1 MLRPDPRFTRWR
13 NARVAPASNLAYTIA
28 AGGLA
33 EGGIGY
39 AERTGQMDTTLEG
52 KVAIVTGAAGGI
64 GQAYARA
71 LGRAGAAVVIA
82 DINAEGA
89 ESVAS
94 DLKGEGLRTI
104 GVGLD
109 ITQPESARS
118 MAKTVTQAFGGVDIL
133 VNNAALMAEIPQTP
147 LAEFPIEMWDRV
159 MKVNCTGALICAQ
172 AVVPSMI
179 ERGGGKIINQASG
192 GAFIGGGAYGVS
204 KLALVGLT
212 VALAR
217 ELGRH
222 KINVN
227 AIAPGAINTD
237 AGFRAAPEDSPFRA
251 MMQQQAAIQAFA
263 PPEDLAG
270 ALLFLASAAS
280 NYMTGQCLNVDGGW
294 IMRL

>member
-1 MLRPDPRFTRWR
+1 MRMAGATR
-13 NARVAPASNLAYTIA
+13 ASNLAYTVG

-33 EGGIGY
+33 EEGIGY
-39 AERTGQMDTTLEG
+39 AERLGQMDTSLEG

-89 ESVAS
+89 ESVATE
-94 DLKGEGLRTI
+94 LKGEGLRTI

-109 ITQPESARS
+109 ITQPESAKS
-118 MAKTVTQAFGGVDIL
+118 MAAMAAEAFGGVDIL

-147 LAEFPIEMWDRV
+147 LSQFPIDFWDRV
-159 MKVNCTGALICAQ
+159 MKVNCTGALICSQ

-179 ERGGGKIINQASG
+179 ERGGGKIINQSSG

-227 AIAPGAINTD
+227 AIAPGTIDTD
-237 AGFRAAPEDSPFRA
+237 AGFRAAPKDSPFRA
-251 MMQQQAAIQAFA
+251 MMEQQAAIQALA
-263 PPEDLAG
+263 PPEDLTG

>member
-1 MLRPDPRFTRWR
+1 
-13 NARVAPASNLAYTIA
+13 
-28 AGGLA
+28 
-33 EGGIGY
+33 
-39 AERTGQMDTTLEG
+39 MDTSLEG

-89 ESVAS
+89 ESVAT

-109 ITQPESARS
+109 ITEPESARS
-118 MAKTVTQAFGGVDIL
+118 MAKTVTEAFGGVDIL

-263 PPEDLAG
+263 PPEDLTG